1 MELGRYLLRKIA
13 VYILTF
19 FVAVTLD
26 WAIPRFMP
34 GNPISL
40 LVSRFSSLPNA
51 REVLTSYFTQSFG
64 FDKPLWEQYFNFW
77 KAFLS
82 GDLGVS
88 IYLYP
93 KPVLEIIKE
102 SLPYDVALLVPSI
115 LLSWIIGNWLGA
127 LAAKSRK
134 LDRIMIPILYVF
146 TAMPYFWFAIIIA
159 WFLGVVVPI
168 FPISGAYSYSMTPEL
183 SLEFILD
190 FLHHWFLPFFSLFA
204 VMLGGWAI
212 GMRNMIIYEIE
223 ANYSRYM
230 ESLGA
235 SEKLILRYAF
245 RNAVLPQVTGLAL
258 QLGTVVAGALTTE
271 AVFSYPGIGY
281 ILLQAILNKDYFLI
295 QGCFLFIVF
304 GVLVANFLVDI
315 VYVLIDPRVRYS
327 YTEG

>member
-1 MELGRYLLRKIA
+1 MGRYLSKKLLIY
-13 VYILTF
+13 VLTF
-19 FVAVTLD
+19 FVAITLD

-34 GNPISL
+34 GNPISI

-51 REVLTSYFTQSFG
+51 REILTSYFTQSFG
-64 FDKPLWEQYFNFW
+64 LDKPIIVQYVNFW

-102 SLPYDVALLVPSI
+102 SLPFDIALLLPSI
-115 LLSWIIGNWLGA
+115 VLSWIIGNWIGA
-127 LAAKSRK
+127 LAAKKRI
-134 LDRIMIPILYVF
+134 LDRTLIPILYVF
-146 TAMPYFWFAIIIA
+146 TAMPYFWFAIILA
-159 WFLGVVVPI
+159 WFLGVVIPL

-183 SLEFILD
+183 SWEFILD
-190 FLHHWFLPFFSLFA
+190 FVYHWTLPFLSLFA

-235 SEKLILRYAF
+235 SEGLILRYAF

-258 QLGTVVAGALTTE
+258 QLGTIVAGALTTE

-281 ILLQAILNKDYFLI
+281 ILLQAILHQDYFLI
-295 QGCFLFIVF
+295 QGCFLFIVLT
-304 GVLVANFLVDI
+304 VLAANFIVDI
-315 VYVLIDPRVRYS
+315 VYVLIDPRIRYS
-327 YTEG
+327 YTEGA

>member
-1 MELGRYLLRKIA
+1 MGRYLSRKLLI
-13 VYILTF
+13 YILTF
-19 FVAVTLD
+19 FVAITLD

-34 GNPISL
+34 GNPISI

-51 REVLTSYFTQSFG
+51 RKVLTSYFTQSFG
-64 FDKPLWEQYFNFW
+64 LDKPVWEQYLNFW
-77 KAFLS
+77 KAFLN

-93 KPVLEIIKE
+93 KPVLEIIRE
-102 SLPYDVALLVPSI
+102 SLPFDVALLLPSI
-115 LLSWIIGNWLGA
+115 LLSWVVGNWVGA
-127 LAAKSRK
+127 LAAKK
-134 LDRIMIPILYVF
+134 KILDRVLIPVLYVF
-146 TAMPYFWFAIIIA
+146 TAMPYFWFAIILA
-159 WFLGVVVPI
+159 WFLGVVIPI
-168 FPISGAYSYSMTPEL
+168 FPISGAYSYSMTPEF
-183 SLEFILD
+183 SWEFFLD
-190 FLHHWFLPFFSLFA
+190 FIYHWILPFFSLFA

-258 QLGTVVAGALTTE
+258 QLGTIVAGALTTE

-281 ILLQAILNKDYFLI
+281 ILLQAILHQDYFLI
-295 QGCFLFIVF
+295 QGCFLFIVLA
-304 GVLVANFLVDI
+304 VLAANFIVDI
-315 VYVLIDPRVRYS
+315 VYVLIDPRIRYS
-327 YTEG
+327 YTEGV

>member
-1 MELGRYLLRKIA
+1 MGRYLSKKLA

-19 FVAVTLD
+19 FVAITLD

-40 LVSRFSSLPNA
+40 LVSRFATLPNA

-64 FDKPLWEQYFNFW
+64 LDKPLWEQYLSFW

-102 SLPYDVALLVPSI
+102 SLPYDVALLLPAI
-115 LLSWIIGNWLGA
+115 LLSWIIGNWVGA
-127 LAAKSRK
+127 LAAKKRA
-134 LDRIMIPILYVF
+134 LDRIIIPILYVF
-146 TAMPYFWFAIIIA
+146 TAMPYFWFAIIMA
-159 WFLGVVVPI
+159 WFLGVVIPI

-183 SLEFILD
+183 SWEFILD
-190 FLHHWFLPFFSLFA
+190 FLYHWFLPFFSLFA

-230 ESLGA
+230 EALGA
-235 SEKLILRYAF
+235 SERLILRYAF

-258 QLGTVVAGALTTE
+258 QLGTIVAGALTTE

-281 ILLQAILNKDYFLI
+281 VLLQAILHQDYFLI
-295 QGCFLFIVF
+295 QGCFLFIVLA
-304 GVLVANFLVDI
+304 VLAANFTVDI
-315 VYVLIDPRVRYS
+315 VYVLIDPRVRYA
-327 YTEG
+327 YTEGA

>member
-1 MELGRYLLRKIA
+1 MGKYLLRKIA

-40 LVSRFSSLPNA
+40 LVSRFSTLPNA
-51 REVLTSYFTQSFG
+51 REVLTSYFTESFG
-64 FDKPLWEQYFNFW
+64 FDKPLWVQYLNFW

-102 SLPYDVALLVPSI
+102 SLPYDIALLVPSI

-127 LAAKSRK
+127 LAAKNRK
-134 LDRIMIPILYVF
+134 LDKVMIPILYVF

-159 WFLGVVVPI
+159 WFLGVVIPI
-168 FPISGAYSYSMTPEL
+168 FPISGAYSYSMTPEF

-235 SEKLILRYAF
+235 SERLILRYAF